1 VKRILSGS
9 LEHLAPTAL
18 LRLVSATS
26 PSGVLELDTAD
37 GSLRLE
43 VDRGR
48 VKMPSS
54 SELASAGQIL
64 ACRRGEFRFSPH
76 GVPPHEGEVLSLTAF
91 AEAASGAA
99 SNLEVDRL
107 LKEELLEI
115 SQPLSR
121 TKIHVL
127 PSEPPRNPLG
137 DLLADLEIIAVPEHG
152 NREVVLGIDLDE
164 GDVCLGIGP
173 PHLRLVASPVGE
185 GHLDVVGILDDVVVG
200 DDVAV
205 RAQHKP

>member
-1 VKRILSGS
+1 MRRILSGS

-48 VKMPSS
+48 VKMPSR
-54 SELASAGQIL
+54 SELASAGRIL

-91 AEAASGAA
+91 AEAAGGAA
-99 SNLEVDRL
+99 SNQEVDRL
-107 LKEELLEI
+107 LKEELLEDI
-115 SQPLSR
+115 RKLIGSLKAQNDRLKTEKLSLSR
-121 TKIHVL
+121 SEAAAIERANGYETNNQFLESQVKVL
-127 PSEPPRNPLG
+127 SSQV
-137 DLLADLEIIAVPEHG
+137 VP
-152 NREVVLGIDLDE
+152 
-164 GDVCLGIGP
+164 
-173 PHLRLVASPVGE
+173 
-185 GHLDVVGILDDVVVG
+185 
-200 DDVAV
+200 
-205 RAQHKP
+205 